1 MLKGRKKEALEDVL
15 VKAPIKGKVVDI
27 KEINDQVF
35 NKEML
40 GKGVAIIPSEGKV
53 FAPADGYVRALYPT
67 NHALGLQLD
76 SGEQV
81 LIHIGLNTVK
91 LEGNGFTA
99 FTEKNKRFKEGD
111 LLIEFDMGYIQ
122 GKGHDITTPVIITN
136 SNEFESVDALDNL
149 DSVEVMDSII
159 KVIK

>member
-1 MLKGRKKEALEDVL
+1 MLKGRKREVLEDVIIKSPL
-15 VKAPIKGKVVDI
+15 KGKIVDI
-27 KEINDQVF
+27 TTINDQVF

-53 FAPADGYVRALYPT
+53 FAPADGYIRALYPT

-122 GKGHDITTPVIITN
+122 GKGFDITTPVIITN
-136 SNEFESVDALDNL
+136 SNEFNDVEAIDDLDTVDYQD
-149 DSVEVMDSII
+149 DII
-159 KVIK
+159 KVSK